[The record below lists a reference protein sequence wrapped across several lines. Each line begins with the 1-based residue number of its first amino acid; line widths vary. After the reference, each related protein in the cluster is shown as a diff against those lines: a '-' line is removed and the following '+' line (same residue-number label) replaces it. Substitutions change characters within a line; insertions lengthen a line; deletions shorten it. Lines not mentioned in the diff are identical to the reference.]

1 VQKNALRGGLQGHA
15 LCSNEGAV
23 MAAREVMERC
33 GMGMR
38 VANWVATV
46 TPGNQ
51 PESWFT
57 RG

>member
-1 VQKNALRGGLQGHA
+1 MLRGELQGYA

-38 VANWVATV
+38 AASWIATV

-57 RG
+57 RGY

>member
-1 VQKNALRGGLQGHA
+1 MSGRRYAS
-15 LCSNEGAV
+15 CSNEGAV
-23 MAAREVMERC
+23 KAAREVMERK

-38 VANWVATV
+38 AASWVATV

-57 RG
+57 RV